1 MTKKKNAFRVQKDN
15 SKKRHLQVKGQ
26 IVNKKHVPS
35 MNDRRNQRETSS
47 DEESDEANETPQ
59 NQWQHGTRIPFAP
72 DQRILLVGEGDF
84 SYARSLVTH
93 HSCKHVAATCLDTE
107 AELNDKYPQ
116 AATNVQELRQA
127 GQDVMY
133 GMDVAKNMVARCSAL
148 RKKKRRRQR
157 RRTDRDADPG
167 GSAPLEQ
174 EDSGDKWDRIIF
186 NFPHVGGK
194 STDVN
199 RQVRYNQELLIS
211 FFKSSMPLLNR
222 GGAIIVTLFQGEPYT
237 LWNVR
242 DLARHVGLKL
252 QRSLAFKSDDYP
264 GYQHAR
270 TLGVVRGGGGGG
282 AWKGEN
288 REARTFMFQSNQDG

>member
-1 MTKKKNAFRVQKDN
+1 MKLARSRYYSSLPCGEARTTANGKLPRMQGMLTHAEN
-15 SKKRHLQVKGQ
+15 
-26 IVNKKHVPS
+26 
-35 MNDRRNQRETSS
+35 SS
-47 DEESDEANETPQ
+47 DP
-59 NQWQHGTRIPFAP
+59 
-72 DQRILLVGEGDF
+72 
-84 SYARSLVTH
+84 
-93 HSCKHVAATCLDTE
+93 
-107 AELNDKYPQ
+107 
-116 AATNVQELRQA
+116 
-127 GQDVMY
+127 
-133 GMDVAKNMVARCSAL
+133 
-148 RKKKRRRQR
+148 
-157 RRTDRDADPG
+157 
-167 GSAPLEQ
+167 
-174 EDSGDKWDRIIF
+174 
-186 NFPHVGGK
+186 
-194 STDVN
+194 
-199 RQVRYNQELLIS
+199 ELLIS